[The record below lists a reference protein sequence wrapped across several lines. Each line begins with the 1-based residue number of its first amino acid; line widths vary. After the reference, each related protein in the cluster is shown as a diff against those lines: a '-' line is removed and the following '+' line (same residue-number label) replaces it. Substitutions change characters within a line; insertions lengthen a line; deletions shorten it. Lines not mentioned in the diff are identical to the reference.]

1 MRAKKIF
8 LYVFFI
14 AFTLGIAFY
23 LLFTIGEKQLVD
35 KTEDK
40 KDKSA
45 ITEINNI
52 EKTLKA
58 LSSNVNKLKSLFKTK
73 SDTKK
78 KND

>member
-1 MRAKKIF
+1 MSTKKS
-8 LYVFFI
+8 
-14 AFTLGIAFY
+14 
-23 LLFTIGEKQLVD
+23 D

-45 ITEINNI
+45 MDEINNI

-58 LSSNVNKLKSLFKTK
+58 LSTNVNKLKSLFKTK

>member
-1 MRAKKIF
+1 MSTKKS
-8 LYVFFI
+8 
-14 AFTLGIAFY
+14 
-23 LLFTIGEKQLVD
+23 D

>member
-1 MRAKKIF
+1 MHLYFQPLAKYMDTK
-8 LYVFFI
+8 
-14 AFTLGIAFY
+14 
-23 LLFTIGEKQLVD
+23 KSD

-45 ITEINNI
+45 MTEINNI
-52 EKTLKA
+52 EKTLKT